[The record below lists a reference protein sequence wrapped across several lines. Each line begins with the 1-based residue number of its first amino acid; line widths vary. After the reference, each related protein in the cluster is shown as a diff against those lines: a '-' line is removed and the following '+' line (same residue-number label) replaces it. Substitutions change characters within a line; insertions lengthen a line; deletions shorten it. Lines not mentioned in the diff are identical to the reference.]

1 MIASG
6 SLRVVIDVARMPI
19 VRRTAAATLVWNIG
33 TRSVAGRASRL
44 GAEVVTEAGG
54 TPVTLRARP
63 EQAQRPGPQATRG
76 KPEVFSET
84 VADQMHR

>member
-44 GAEVVTEAGG
+44 GAKVVTEAGG
-54 TPVTLRARP
+54 TPVALRARP
-63 EQAQRPGPQATRG
+63 EQGHGPRATRG
-76 KPEVFSET
+76 TPEVLSET